1 MLLRVGISPPG
12 VPQRTKLGPWLFLV
26 LINDLEINNAENIW
40 KYVDDTTTSE
50 IVVKGASSNSQF
62 IAVTVMQWSFENRV
76 KLNSEKCKELRIS
89 FANSLRGRRS
99 KGKGKGKGIRA
110 RDHARGAKN
119 KPQLAPIVVN
129 NQELEC
135 VESAKLLGVTI
146 SNNLTWNMHIDQ
158 IIKKASKRMHF
169 LIQLKRANVAR
180 HELILFYTSCIRSVM
195 TYASP
200 AFFYALPLYLRKDL
214 ENVEKR
220 ALSIICPGLAYRKA
234 LEVSN
239 IMSINDYITSLCKE
253 TFLSIANDPA
263 HRLHNMLQSSG
274 PSSYNLRCEGRFAIP
289 KCKTKRFKNSF
300 LVRSCTDNEF

>member
-1 MLLRVGISPPG
+1 M
-12 VPQRTKLGPWLFLV
+12 
-26 LINDLEINNAENIW
+26 LINDLEVNNADNIW

-180 HELILFYTSCIRSVM
+180 HELILFIHHV
-195 TYASP
+195 
-200 AFFYALPLYLRKDL
+200 
-214 ENVEKR
+214 
-220 ALSIICPGLAYRKA
+220 
-234 LEVSN
+234 
-239 IMSINDYITSLCKE
+239 
-253 TFLSIANDPA
+253 
-263 HRLHNMLQSSG
+263 
-274 PSSYNLRCEGRFAIP
+274 
-289 KCKTKRFKNSF
+289 
-300 LVRSCTDNEF
+300 